1 MANFEHL
8 HEIKDLFDHLRETK
22 DLGFR
27 KSLPCPSFGNGM
39 SVPKHLFRKWDVGT
53 QKEVSSRPE
62 RTRISC
68 HAALDKTASAPFR
81 KEGRM
86 KCTKA
91 TKFHRE
97 SGVAQW
103 RDLLFPSV
111 TNQLSLRAPLFPL

>member
-1 MANFEHL
+1 VPGAGTGQGAQMANFEHL
-8 HEIKDLFDHLRETK
+8 HEIKDLFDHLRKTKDLFDHLRETK

-39 SVPKHLFRKWDVGT
+39 SVPKHLFRKRDVGT

-91 TKFHRE
+91 TK
-97 SGVAQW
+97 GN
-103 RDLLFPSV
+103 PG
-111 TNQLSLRAPLFPL
+111 